1 MKTEKDLEVAI
12 RRKELAISLS
22 LIGLAAGA
30 FFAVEV
36 FHPAHS
42 PNGWILA
49 GIIFGAYGLMVFV
62 FEAFSHE

>member
-1 MKTEKDLEVAI
+1 M
-12 RRKELAISLS
+12 RNPNLAISLS
-22 LIGLAAGA
+22 LIVLAAGA
-30 FFAVEV
+30 FIAVEV

>member
-1 MKTEKDLEVAI
+1 MGKLRAGDKMSNPN
-12 RRKELAISLS
+12 LAISLS

-30 FFAVEV
+30 FLAVEV

>member
-1 MKTEKDLEVAI
+1 METEKNLEVAI
-12 RRKELAISLS
+12 RRRELAISLS
-22 LIGLAAGA
+22 LIGLAAGT
-30 FFAVEV
+30 FLAVEI

-49 GIIFGAYGLMVFV
+49 GIIVGAYGLMVFV